1 MATDFDR
8 NALVLSGGLKPSTKN
23 TPGDIRTRIESITD
37 MELIPL
43 PYIGMLV
50 YVIDEE
56 EYYVIKSLKSKKV
69 GPIDSPDSVVD
80 EFEKFNPCDVTK
92 EYVQEEISKIEL
104 MPGPK
109 GDQGEKGEDGQDG
122 INGVDGKDG
131 KDFTYDMFTEE
142 QLEALR
148 GPKGDQGIQGIQG
161 IQGEKG
167 VDGQNGIDGKD
178 FTYDMFTEEQLEAL
192 RGPAGVN
199 GINGV
204 DGVDGKDFTYDMFTE
219 EQLEALRG
227 PAGADGVNG
236 VDGKDFT
243 YDMFTEEQ
251 LEALKGDQ
259 GLQGEKGDKGDQ
271 GEKGDKGDQGEKG
284 EFDAETIF
292 DILNTENKTVLG
304 AINEL
309 LNMITGY
316 HPGIPEGTVMYYG
329 YIPYSVT
336 GDIESYADI
345 TMEMIKHE
353 DSVIVE
359 EVVQTKGKTSLGIV
373 PDVCFIFVAVPAI
386 CEYVVTK
393 DNGMGGKVA
402 FVDDEFGANNL
413 SVVYNDMEY
422 KVYGELTLISGERF
436 IYIDKLN

>member
-329 YIPYSVT
+329 YIPYEITNDEILSYS
-336 GDIESYADI
+336 DIEFRHLQLEGA
-345 TMEMIKHE
+345 
-353 DSVIVE
+353 VIETTE
-359 EVVQTKGKTSLGIV
+359 EALDKTSLGQVPEAAYMIV
-373 PDVCFIFVAVPAI
+373 AIPEGAGFVAKKDDGFGGLVP
-386 CEYVVTK
+386 
-393 DNGMGGKVA
+393 
-402 FVDDEFGANNL
+402 FDESSMGANGVKADFDGVSYL
-413 SVVYNDMEY
+413 I
-422 KVYGELTLISGERF
+422 YGELALAKGERF
-436 IYIDKLN
+436 IYIVEE